1 MSKPAPVSNLA
12 VERLRRIGREL
23 AAAVRDAE
31 AAGDDQTAADL
42 AAVAGVVV
50 LARVR
55 TETR

>member
-1 MSKPAPVSNLA
+1 MSRPAPVSSLA

-42 AAVAGVVV
+42 AAVASVVV
-50 LARVR
+50 LARLR